1 MAGRKLPV
9 LPTLGEFP
17 QADDK
22 MYIVDVSDTSESPQ
36 GTSKQVP
43 FGEIIQTGT
52 YTPTITDEFQCV
64 ASITNIRYID
74 TGGIVQIF
82 GDVRVDFDGGATSG
96 DFKFDLATAIQP
108 ANNWSVSED
117 VGAVLQRTNGLFTNA
132 CDITADT
139 GGSKLL
145 ICAFSDTTAGATI
158 KATFIITYN
167 KNN

>member
-43 FGEIIQTGT
+43 FGNIIQTGT
-52 YTPTITDEFQCV
+52 YTPTITDETRLV
-64 ASITNIRYID
+64 ASLTNIRYID
-74 TGGIVQIF
+74 TGGLVQIF
-82 GDVRVDFDGGATSG
+82 GDVRVDLDGGATSG
-96 DFKFDLATAIQP
+96 SFKFDLATAIQP

-117 VGAVLQRTNGLFTNA
+117 AGAVLHRTNGLFTDA
-132 CDITADT
+132 CTITADT

-145 ICAFSDTTAGATI
+145 IGTFSDTTAGATI